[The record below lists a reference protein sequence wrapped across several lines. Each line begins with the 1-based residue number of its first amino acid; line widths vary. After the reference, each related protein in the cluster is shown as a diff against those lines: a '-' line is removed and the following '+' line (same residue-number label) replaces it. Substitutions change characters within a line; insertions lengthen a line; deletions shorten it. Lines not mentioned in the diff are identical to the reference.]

1 MLQSYMTEKL
11 LHKVAEPS
19 VSQRDDRGD
28 CLMLISSDCI
38 NSG

>member
-1 MLQSYMTEKL
+1 MTEKL
-11 LHKVAEPS
+11 LHQVPESS
-19 VSQRDDRGD
+19 VSQRDDCGD